1 MIRKRNSRVTVV
13 AALAAVS
20 ALGLTACGP
29 SVGGSDDPKPSADAG
44 FEGVKPAESITF
56 WSNHPG
62 GSIETEKAIIDAF
75 TKETGIK
82 VELVTAGA
90 NYQEVS
96 QKFQTA
102 QNSGEVGD
110 VVVVSDATWF
120 ANYLNDSL
128 LPVDE
133 VLKAAK
139 ADTGTYQETLYNDYL
154 YDSKHFAVP
163 YARSTPIFYYNKDH
177 YAAAGLPDE
186 APKTWDEV
194 KANGEKLIAA
204 GVADSAFA
212 FPPRDEYPAWSLV
225 NLVWGF
231 GGQWSKDWDMAP
243 MTGDQ
248 TVQAVEFAQ
257 AAVKDGWAKVSSG
270 DPADDFTA
278 GAASQFIGST
288 GSLGTIGNV
297 AKFGIGVGFLPGG
310 PVESDDVVPT
320 GGAGVAIAAKS
331 SPEKQLAAAQ
341 FVDFLTNAKNTATF
355 SLATGY
361 LPVRTDADMS
371 AAYAENPNF
380 KVAVEQLKKTRNQ
393 DFARVLLPG
402 GDRALSAA
410 LQDILTTNADVKS
423 TLERAKSE
431 LQEEY
436 DNDLAPRLK

>member
-1 MIRKRNSRVTVV
+1 MTRKRNSR
-13 AALAAVS
+13 LAAAAAIATVS
-20 ALGLTACGP
+20 MLGLTACGP
-29 SVGGSDDPKPSADAG
+29 SVGGSESPAPSANAG
-44 FEGVKPAESITF
+44 FDGVTPADSITF

-62 GSIETEKAIIDAF
+62 GSMETEKEIIAAF
-75 TKETGIK
+75 TAETGIE

-154 YDSKHFAVP
+154 YEDEHFAVP

-186 APKTWDEV
+186 APKNWDEV
-194 KANGEKLIAA
+194 KANGEKLAAA
-204 GVADSAFA
+204 GVADSAFT
-212 FPPRDEYPAWSLV
+212 FPPRDEYPAWSMV
-225 NLVWGF
+225 NMVWGF
-231 GGQWSKDWDMAP
+231 GGQWSTDWDMAP
-243 MTGDQ
+243 MTGDE
-248 TVQAVEFAQ
+248 TVEAIEFAQ
-257 AAVKDGWAKVSSG
+257 AAVTDGWAKVSSG
-270 DPADDFTA
+270 DPSDDFTA
-278 GAASQFIGST
+278 GVTSQFVGST
-288 GSLGTIGNV
+288 GSLGEIGNL
-297 AKFGIGVGFLPGG
+297 ASFGIGVGFLPGG

-341 FVDFLTNAKNTATF
+341 FVDFLTNAENTATF

-380 KVAVEQLKKTRNQ
+380 EVAVEQLEKTRNQ

-402 GDRALSAA
+402 GDRSLSAA
-410 LQDILTTNADVKS
+410 LQEILTTGADVKA
-423 TLERAKSE
+423 TLEKAQAE

-436 DNDLAPRLK
+436 DGDLAPRLK